1 MRRRVVPEGE
11 GEGREAQVRVDICY
25 VAPCGRRM
33 RTFPELQRY
42 LENNKMADL
51 TLENF
56 TFSKKVAIGEEVDVA
71 QVRGVVFEGIYYNV
85 PVLYFSVY
93 MHDVM

>member
-1 MRRRVVPEGE
+1 MRRRVVPECGQGKE
-11 GEGREAQVRVDICY
+11 GVGKEGVVRLDICY

-42 LENNKMADL
+42 LEHNKMADL

-56 TFSKKVAIGEEVDVA
+56 TFSKKVAIGEEVDVS
-71 QVRGVVFEGIYYNV
+71 QVRV
-85 PVLYFSVY
+85 
-93 MHDVM
+93 